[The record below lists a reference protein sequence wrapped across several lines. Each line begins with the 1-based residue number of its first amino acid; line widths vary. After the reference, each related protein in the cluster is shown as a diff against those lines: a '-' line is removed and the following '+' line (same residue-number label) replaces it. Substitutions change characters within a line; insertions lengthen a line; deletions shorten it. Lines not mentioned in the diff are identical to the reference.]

1 MDWYPRFFRYRT
13 PFEREL
19 DRLQISLDVSSL
31 LNLGVEF
38 GIVSKGSPRL
48 MLCMVNRD
56 IKVTRHDFEYEM
68 KLVLG
73 FPNVHATCDDI
84 PTGIDQ
90 HC

>member
-1 MDWYPRFFRYRT
+1 
-13 PFEREL
+13 
-19 DRLQISLDVSSL
+19 
-31 LNLGVEF
+31 
-38 GIVSKGSPRL
+38 